1 MEELEEAHMLR
12 GELTAT
18 QQLSLLSSYDD
29 LAQALEGAFFVQVLD
44 NPSPEFMHFFL
55 FVPHSEIKGI
65 THRLICGEL
74 FVFII

>member
-18 QQLSLLSSYDD
+18 QQLSLLSSYND

-44 NPSPEFMHFFL
+44 NPSAESMHFFL
-55 FVPHSEIKGI
+55 TVPHTEIKPG
-65 THRLICGEL
+65 LW
-74 FVFII
+74 